1 MTADRPHLHSG
12 GGVFLGGFLPL
23 LGDHVKPAAGETAT
37 VADDQPGDRLPCCS
51 HGHPTAAQLA
61 SEPSAS

>member
-51 HGHPTAAQLA
+51 HSHPTSAQLA
-61 SEPSAS
+61 REPSAS